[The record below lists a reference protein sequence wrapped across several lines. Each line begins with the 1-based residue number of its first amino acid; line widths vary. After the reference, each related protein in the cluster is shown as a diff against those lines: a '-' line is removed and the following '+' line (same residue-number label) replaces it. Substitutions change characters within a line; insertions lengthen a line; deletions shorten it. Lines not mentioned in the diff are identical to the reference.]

1 MKKYMRIF
9 FPILF
14 LCLLIISGISV
25 KMIHNISNYGTLINY
40 VGIVRGAS
48 QRLVKLEMNG
58 VEQDELIDYV
68 DSILRELRTGEG
80 KYGLVLTRSEEYN
93 GNMELLDIQWNIVL
107 DKIQEVRE
115 GRGKEELLSESEILF
130 KIAND
135 TVFSLERYSSYRSSQ

>member
-1 MKKYMRIF
+1 M
-9 FPILF
+9 
-14 LCLLIISGISV
+14 
-25 KMIHNISNYGTLINY
+25 
-40 VGIVRGAS
+40 
-48 QRLVKLEMNG
+48 
-58 VEQDELIDYV
+58 

-93 GNMELLDIQWNIVL
+93 GNLELLDIQWNIVL

-135 TVFSLERYSSYRSSQ
+135 TVFSLEDILLTGHPSWDVHFSGVGYMPYFACLLYKELF